1 MLRQTACL
9 SDALAIIEDAV
20 RFNLLRPTPED
31 DEVDWLCLQAHVLV
45 DAGHFAEAET
55 VLRDAM
61 KKQGSSDPDWHL
73 TVVEYSILRQTGRV
87 DQTLLLLENSTSSIA
102 KGASDTIIY
111 FLFSDLSSTQLDIGQ
126 IPNALET
133 AEKALIKCRELHLYH
148 PHKLQPWIA
157 VAYALTTL
165 SNCLAAVGRT
175 DEGLRAAQ
183 EAAAIYARLPWRG
196 FCPWGY
202 RPQDFASKAY
212 HTLSLHLAASG
223 QAEEALLNAEKAVGE
238 YRDLVSL
245 AFLPTLSLASSLRN
259 LASRLWDVGRQEHSA
274 VGILRQLVTNQSY
287 LLSALCDSLEQLA
300 MYLSEKGDAV
310 GSSVAASECAI
321 IRERIGHS
329 PVLTEG
335 EADAESDSELCNAEE
350 ESGSSLK
357 EFGFHGAPLAIEEQ
371 TETRQVFSQN
381 GILPMK
387 AEEIPPFPLDVSIP
401 ESETSPAAQQ
411 GVTTSLLAEAL
422 ATEKSKEITDSVG
435 AQLEVKNLPFNL
447 VWWILVAIFSLLA
460 YLPWRL

>member
-73 TVVEYSILRQTGRV
+73 TVVEYSILRQTGRGRS
-87 DQTLLLLENSTSSIA
+87 QM
-102 KGASDTIIY
+102 
-111 FLFSDLSSTQLDIGQ
+111 LSKLRK
-126 IPNALET
+126 
-133 AEKALIKCRELHLYH
+133 KALIKCRELHLYH

-259 LASRLWDVGRQEHSA
+259 LASRLWDVGRQEHSVTAIDEA